1 MTHNKHDVRLIKPS
15 DAASWASCRRR
26 AWLDMHQTQAF
37 DFEADA
43 FTRLLLDAGLEH
55 ERRVLKQLQDEYD
68 VHHADSFEHTAA
80 LMQQGVSVIYQ
91 ARLMNPDAGLVGF
104 PDFLIRHE
112 SGQYQS
118 ADAKLTQNENKRAL
132 KIQLGFYR
140 RLLENDLP
148 VMVFLGGNRTAVIG
162 NETDALVDAF
172 LADMRQLREQPE
184 QPDVR
189 YSHSKCRI
197 CPYFEHCR
205 PHFVNQED
213 ISLLH
218 GVHGRSAKHLTAAGI
233 RTISQLAAQD
243 PKTLPDVPHLSGV
256 KRKQRAVVQA
266 QAYLQNQVF
275 QLNNI
280 ELPTG
285 NWIHFD
291 IEDNPLTLT
300 RERHV
305 YLWGMLV
312 PPYTHHDFDYVWTD
326 HEGADYDGWLA
337 FLEKIEQYRIAFS
350 PVILAHYSNH
360 EKAVIKHYAQRYSMT
375 EHATV
380 QWLLGKTQGN
390 SHGPMF
396 DLQKAVQDNLVL
408 PLQGYGLKDICKHPE
423 LVNFQWENTASGS
436 QWSIVQFNR
445 FLAETDPAEKQRLK
459 SELLSYNRDDV
470 TATRQLELWLRDR
483 FMQYRVC
490 FDIPEA

>member
-1 MTHNKHDVRLIKPS
+1 MTHNKHGVRLIKPS
-15 DAASWASCRRR
+15 DAAFWVSCRRR
-26 AWLDMHQTQAF
+26 VWLDLHRTI
-37 DFEADA
+37 DSEADA

-55 ERRVLKQLQDEYD
+55 ERRILKQLQDEYD
-68 VHHADSFEHTAA
+68 VHRADSFEHTAA
-80 LMQQGVSVIYQ
+80 LMQQGAAVIHQ
-91 ARLMNPDAGLVGF
+91 ARLMNPEVGLVGF

-112 SGQYQS
+112 SGQYQP
-118 ADAKLTQNENKRAL
+118 ADARLTLNENKRGL
-132 KIQLGFYR
+132 QIQLGLYR

-148 VMVFLGGNRTAVIG
+148 ALVFLGDNRMAVIG

-172 LADMRQLREQPE
+172 LSDMRQLHAQPE
-184 QPDVR
+184 QPDAR
-189 YSHSKCRI
+189 YSHGKCRV

-205 PHFVNQED
+205 PHFVRQED

-218 GVHGRSAKHLTAAGI
+218 GVHGRSAEHLAAAGI

-243 PKTLPDVPHLSGV
+243 PGTLPDVPHLSDV
-256 KRKQRAVVQA
+256 KRKRRAVVQA
-266 QAYLQNQVF
+266 RAYLQDQVF

-280 ELPTG
+280 ELPEG

-300 RERHV
+300 RERHA
-305 YLWGMLV
+305 YLWGLLV

-326 HEGADYDGWLA
+326 HEDADYDGWLA
-337 FLEKIEQYRIAFS
+337 FLEKIEQYRIVFS

-360 EKAVIKHYAQRYSMT
+360 EKAVIKHYAQRYNMT

-380 QWLLGKTQGN
+380 QWLLGKTHGS

-445 FLAETDPAEKQRLK
+445 FLAETGPDEKQRLK
-459 SELLSYNRDDV
+459 SEILRYNRDDV
-470 TATRQLELWLRDR
+470 TATRRLELWLRDR
-483 FMQYRVC
+483 FM
-490 FDIPEA
+490 

>member
-1 MTHNKHDVRLIKPS
+1 
-15 DAASWASCRRR
+15 
-26 AWLDMHQTQAF
+26 MHQAVDGET
-37 DFEADA
+37 DA
-43 FTRLLLDAGLEH
+43 FTRLLQDAELEH
-55 ERRVLKQLQDEYD
+55 KHRVLRQLQGEYD
-68 VHHADSFEHTAA
+68 VHHADSFEHTTA
-80 LMQQGVSVIYQ
+80 LMRQEVSVIYQ
-91 ARLMNPDAGLVGF
+91 ARLMSPDAGLVGF

-112 SGQYQS
+112 RGGYQP
-118 ADAKLTQNENKRAL
+118 ADAKLTQSENKKRL
-132 KIQLGFYR
+132 QVQLGLYR

-148 VMVFLGGNRTAVIG
+148 AMVFLGDNRTAVIG
-162 NETDALVDAF
+162 NEADALVDAF
-172 LADMRQLREQPE
+172 LSDMQQLRAQPE
-184 QPDVR
+184 QPAVR
-189 YSHSKCRI
+189 YSHGKCRV

-218 GVHGRSAKHLTAAGI
+218 GVHGRSAEHLVAAGI
-233 RTISQLAAQD
+233 RTITQLAAQD
-243 PKTLPDVPHLSGV
+243 PATLPDVPHLSDV
-256 KRKQRAVVQA
+256 KRKRHAVVQA
-266 QAYLQNQVF
+266 RAYLQDQVF

-305 YLWGMLV
+305 YLWGLLV
-312 PPYTHHDFDYVWTD
+312 PPYTHDGFDYVWTD
-326 HEGADYDGWLA
+326 HESEDYAGWLA
-337 FLEKIEQYRIAFS
+337 FLDKIEQYRSAFS

-360 EKAVIKHYAQRYSMT
+360 EKAVIKHYAQRYHMT

-380 QWLLGKTQGN
+380 QWLLGNTQG
-390 SHGPMF
+390 SGHGPMF

-408 PLQGYGLKDICKHPE
+408 PLQSYSLKDICKHPG
-423 LVNFQWENTASGS
+423 LVNFQWENKTSGS

-470 TATRQLELWLRDR
+470 TATHRLEQWLRSH
-483 FMQYRVC
+483 FMR
-490 FDIPEA
+490 D